1 MTRTRPFAAAAALI
15 AALTLT
21 LTGCGDDSSPKGS
34 TEPSSASS
42 TAQADPRGLADW
54 AAVTLLDQESTDI
67 CDVGTSN
74 LAERFGEQG
83 WCEEDLTFKQTPVSL
98 DLVATCNATA
108 RGGKTATGTLYAYH
122 VEPSIAFTDDGG
134 TDGGIIVIVDQP
146 SGTPVVNDLYTTS
159 LDPDDL
165 VIGSCPHGGI
175 EPLTESIP
183 ME

>member
-1 MTRTRPFAAAAALI
+1 MTRTRPFAAAATLI
-15 AALTLT
+15 AALA
-21 LTGCGDDSSPKGS
+21 LTGCGDDSPAQ
-34 TEPSSASS
+34 TPTDTSS
-42 TAQADPRGLADW
+42 TPEAAPQDDGRELADW

-74 LAERFGEQG
+74 LVERFGKQG
-83 WCEEDLTFKQTPVSL
+83 WCEEDLAFTQTPVSL

-108 RGGKTATGTLYAYH
+108 RGGKTATGTLYAYN
-122 VEPSIAFTDDGG
+122 VEPSIAFTEDGG
-134 TDGGIIVIVDQP
+134 TEGGIIVIVDEP

-183 ME
+183 IE